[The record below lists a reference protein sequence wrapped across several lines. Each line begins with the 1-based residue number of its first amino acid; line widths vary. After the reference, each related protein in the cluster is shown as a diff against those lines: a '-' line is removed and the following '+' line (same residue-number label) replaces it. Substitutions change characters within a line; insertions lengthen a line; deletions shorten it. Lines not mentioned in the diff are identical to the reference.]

1 MTDPPPPPHSAG
13 PAGET
18 QALFDAAPDALLVV
32 DPADGRVL
40 AANPRACEMFGYPRE
55 ELVGLSWADACDPAK
70 CPPAYARGAAEGAPC
85 RQVEVAHRRR
95 DGSVLRV
102 EASATAAAWGGRPAV
117 LASYRDVT
125 DRAAGEE
132 KLRQAAKMEAVGHLA
147 GGVAHDFNNL
157 LTVITGYADVLA
169 DGLTPDDPAAGIV
182 SEIRAASARAAD
194 LTRQLLAF
202 SRKQVLR
209 PRPVRLG
216 ALVENL
222 RKMLGRLIGEDVRLV
237 TAFDPGLAVVRADPG
252 QLEQVLVNLAVNA
265 RDAMPKGGT
274 LAVEC
279 RNVAEGPDAG
289 RFVRLTVSD
298 TGCGMAEEV
307 KARIFEP
314 FFTTK
319 GPGKGTGLG
328 LATVFG
334 IVQQSGGRIAVESR
348 VGVGTTFRVDLP
360 VDPAALAEPASPAAA
375 KSGNLSRGTETI
387 LLVEDEGAVRMMA
400 LHALQSSGYAVL
412 DAEDGEQALRVVQ
425 TFGVPIRL
433 LVTDVVMPG
442 LGGRELADR
451 LQAAQ
456 PGLRVLYVSGY
467 TDDEVVRRGVEADRV
482 HFLPKP
488 FSPQV
493 LTQRVRE
500 VLDAPSAVPVSR

>member
-1 MTDPPPPPHSAG
+1 
-13 PAGET
+13 
-18 QALFDAAPDALLVV
+18 
-32 DPADGRVL
+32 VL
-40 AANPRACEMFGYPRE
+40 AANPRACELFGYPPE
-55 ELVGLSWADACDPAK
+55 EFVGIVWAAPRDAAE
-70 CPPAYARGAAEGAPC
+70 CPPAYVRRAAEGQPC
-85 RQVEVAHRRR
+85 RLVECSHLRR

-102 EASATAAAWGGRPAV
+102 EASAGAAEWGGRPAV
-117 LASYRDVT
+117 LAAYRDVT
-125 DRAAGEE
+125 ARAAGEE
-132 KLRQAAKMEAVGHLA
+132 KLRQAAKMEAIGHLA

-169 DGLTPDDPAAGIV
+169 DGLPADDPAAGIV
-182 SEIRAASARAAD
+182 AEIRAASARAAD

-216 ALVENL
+216 ELVENL

-237 TAFDPGLAVVRADPG
+237 TSTAPDLAVVRADPG

-274 LAVEC
+274 LSVEC
-279 RNVAEGPDAG
+279 RNAEPQGAG

-298 TGCGMAEEV
+298 TGCGMADDV

-348 VGVGTTFRVDLP
+348 VGMGTTFRVDLP
-360 VDPAALAEPASPAAA
+360 VDPAAAAEPAAPAAA
-375 KSGNLSRGTETI
+375 KQASLSCGSETI

-456 PGLRVLYVSGY
+456 PGLRVLYMSGY

-493 LTQRVRE
+493 LARRVRE
-500 VLDAPSAVPVSR
+500 VLDAPSPVPVSR

>member
-1 MTDPPPPPHSAG
+1 MTHSPPA
-13 PAGET
+13 PAAPAPAAL
-18 QALFDAAPDALLVV
+18 ALFDAAPDALLAI
-32 DPADGRVL
+32 DPADGRVI
-40 AANPRACEMFGYPRE
+40 AANLRACELFGHSRHE
-55 ELVGLSWADACDPAK
+55 FAGLPWPDARDESACPAD
-70 CPPAYARGAAEGAPC
+70 YVRRAAEGSPC
-85 RQVEVAHRRR
+85 RQVEGSHRRR
-95 DGSVLRV
+95 DGGVLRL
-102 EASATAAAWGGRPAV
+102 ELSAAPVRWGGRSAV
-117 LASYRDVT
+117 LAAYRDLT

-132 KLRQAAKMEAVGHLA
+132 RLRQSAKMEAIGHLA

-169 DGLTPDDPAAGIV
+169 DDLPPDDPAAGV
-182 SEIRAASARAAD
+182 VAEIRAAAARAAD

-216 ALVENL
+216 ELVENL

-237 TAFDPGLAVVRADPG
+237 TSSDPALAVVRADPG

-265 RDAMPKGGT
+265 RDAMPTGGT
-274 LAVEC
+274 LSIEC
-279 RNVAEGPDAG
+279 RNLAAAPGGG
-289 RFVRLTVSD
+289 RLVRLTVSD
-298 TGCGMAEEV
+298 TGCGMSDAV

-348 VGVGTTFRVDLP
+348 AGIGTTFRIDLP
-360 VDPAALAEPASPAAA
+360 AAEAAGAESAPAPARPA
-375 KSGNLSRGTETI
+375 NQSRGTETI

-400 LHALQSSGYAVL
+400 LHALQASGYAVL

-456 PGLRVLYVSGY
+456 PDLRVLYMSGY

-488 FSPQV
+488 FSPQ
-493 LTQRVRE
+493 LLAQRVRE
-500 VLDAPSAVPVSR
+500 VLDSPAPVPVSR